1 MNLLKKYITM
11 FREDMK
17 VVMSRRCG
25 LDELNNFIML
35 IAFVFIVTGL
45 LVHKFKWIFILL
57 AAILIVLCYIR
68 VFSKQLEKRKKE
80 NDFYMRYMGSVVHFT
95 NHIILSLKMK
105 IKTMNDNEY
114 AFFVCK
120 NCGQVLR
127 IPKGKYRVSIRCP
140 KCSTTFV
147 KRT

>member
-68 VFSKQLEKRKKE
+68 VFSKQLEKRKKKMISIC
-80 NDFYMRYMGSVVHFT
+80 DTWVVSF
-95 NHIILSLKMK
+95 I
-105 IKTMNDNEY
+105 
-114 AFFVCK
+114 
-120 NCGQVLR
+120 LR
-127 IPKGKYRVSIRCP
+127 II
-140 KCSTTFV
+140 
-147 KRT
+147 